1 MISEQKQNSSKEFDE
16 KINIWEIKG
25 LELLHQ
31 KFKYEFTLSEKQLI
45 KKMLNESPP
54 PIHYR
59 RKVNI
64 YI

>member
-1 MISEQKQNSSKEFDE
+1 MISNKKQNSSKESDE

-31 KFKYEFTLSEKQLI
+31 KYKYDFTLSEKQLI
-45 KKMLNESPP
+45 KNMLKESPP
-54 PIHYR
+54 PIQYR